1 MAQIIAMSTDT
12 RASAA
17 DSRNLWVGL
26 MSLAQL
32 ISWGSLYY
40 TFSLLMPVIEQD
52 LGASRVEVSGA
63 FSAAL
68 LASGLAGLVVGRLI
82 DQGHARAVMSIG
94 SIGAGLLLLA
104 HSRVTSVAGLYA
116 VWIGLGIAMACIL
129 YEPVFTV
136 LIRRWPKDYRRSLIA
151 MTFLAGL
158 ASTVFIPLSAWMIEA
173 LGWRDTCMVL
183 AAMHFFLCLPI
194 HLRMLRDE
202 PPGRLTDDRIAA
214 SASESDGTVAS
225 VRALATSPA
234 FVLITVFSF
243 VFMGLSA
250 ALSAHMVPLL
260 RERGLPDAWAVAVPA
275 SIGVMQVIGRL
286 VLFVFEGRIDPKKL
300 DLIIP
305 LLMPLSLLLLLVGG
319 GSTGAALAFAAC
331 FGVGNGLI
339 TIVKATAIAAYVS
352 RDRVA
357 VLSGLQTLPGAIARA
372 CGPIMLAALWTFSSS
387 YTVGLWLLM
396 LAGVVATGLLA
407 AAQKRALPQ
416 S

>member
-1 MAQIIAMSTDT
+1 MSAELPAT
-12 RASAA
+12 APG
-17 DSRNLWVGL
+17 SRNLWVGA
-26 MSLAQL
+26 MSFAQL

-40 TFSLLMPVIEQD
+40 TFSLLMPVIELD
-52 LGASRVEVSGA
+52 LGANRVEVSGA

-68 LASGLAGLVVGRLI
+68 LASGLAGLMVGRLI
-82 DQGHARAVMSIG
+82 DQGRARAVMSIG
-94 SIGAGLLLLA
+94 SVAAGLLLIA
-104 HSRVTSVAGLYA
+104 HSRISSVVGLYA

-151 MTFLAGL
+151 MTFLGGL
-158 ASTVFIPLSAWMIEA
+158 ASTVFIPLSAWMIDR
-173 LGWRDTCMVL
+173 LGWRETCLVL
-183 AAMHFFLCLPI
+183 AAMHVFLCLPI
-194 HLRMLRDE
+194 HFWMLRDE
-202 PPGRLTDDRIAA
+202 PPARRDVVRDAA
-214 SASESDGTVAS
+214 SASASNGTLAS
-225 VRALATSPA
+225 VRELATSPA
-234 FVLITVFSF
+234 FLLITVFSF

-260 RERGLPDAWAVAVPA
+260 RERGLPATWAVAVPA

-286 VLFVFEGRIDPKKL
+286 VLFIFEGRIDPKKL

-305 LLMPLSLLLLLVGG
+305 LLMPLSLLLLLAGG

-357 VLSGLQTLPGAIARA
+357 VLSGLQTLPGAVARA
-372 CGPIMLAALWTFSSS
+372 CGPIMLAALWTVSSS
-387 YTVGLWLLM
+387 YTVGLWLLIV
-396 LAGVVATGLLA
+396 AGVVATGLLA
-407 AAQKRALPQ
+407 AAQTRAVPQ
-416 S
+416 L